1 MGKII
6 QNKAKA
12 DDVSCLVDVLF
23 TLLLLLN
30 WPSVNNTTGSLSTS
44 NQHAVTHSV
53 SASVTLEYI
62 SFLQQRLGWWWQYIR
77 TLPLTPSQ
85 PCLLH
90 VTLRKVNTSHKI
102 NSHPPADSQPILQ
115 IQALFEGIPQF
126 PEFFKSIQQHR
137 GFVYYFLNNA
147 QSLIQFSSM
156 RFLYYHLIKT
166 KR

>member
-1 MGKII
+1 MMTIY
-6 QNKAKA
+6 
-12 DDVSCLVDVLF
+12 
-23 TLLLLLN
+23 T
-30 WPSVNNTTGSLSTS
+30 NTPINSLSTLFTAR
-44 NQHAVTHSV
+44 HAK
-53 SASVTLEYI
+53 EGKY
-62 SFLQQRLGWWWQYIR
+62 
-77 TLPLTPSQ
+77 LTQ
-85 PCLLH
+85 D
-90 VTLRKVNTSHKI
+90 KYN